1 MPQPIRTRDAP
12 FSLSPLP
19 SPIVTVYYSYYS
31 FSLFSLSGGLS
42 WASFLFSSSFSLL
55 SLLFLFFTFHLPL
68 SSQSRHSGLG
78 FRFFHRNP
86 VLYSLFSFFLSHY
99 CNLLPH
105 PPVRGCAPINFPLHP
120 PVLSH
125 AHNCSNFYSILSF
138 DLRVGVLVR
147 WVKSSNRSCSGW
159 SVNCGALASS
169 TIIASG
175 LFPYSV
181 RRRRIWVVDI
191 SGLSIS

>member
-86 VLYSLFSFFLSHY
+86 VLYSLFSFFCLTTATYSHTPPPSEVAR
-99 CNLLPH
+99 LLIFH
-105 PPVRGCAPINFPLHP
+105 YIPPFFLTHTIARTSILYFPLT
-120 PVLSH
+120 
-125 AHNCSNFYSILSF
+125 F
-138 DLRVGVLVR
+138 
-147 WVKSSNRSCSGW
+147 
-159 SVNCGALASS
+159 ALEC
-169 TIIASG
+169 
-175 LFPYSV
+175 
-181 RRRRIWVVDI
+181 
-191 SGLSIS
+191 